1 MQERDFQQVIVRS
14 QIPRRS
20 STGYPRSFVAD
31 PCHETVGPNR
41 MLTPE
46 DPKRSTTFTFNAA
59 ADAYD
64 NSALAFRDYF
74 GRRTVEKLGICEGSR
89 VLDVCC
95 GTGSSAIPAAEL
107 VGTSGFVI
115 GIDLAERLLA
125 LAREKARQRALQN
138 IAFRA
143 ADMLEL
149 DYRVESFDVVL
160 CVFGIFFVPDMPAAV
175 RQLWRLVRPGGK
187 FAITTWGRNVLEPA
201 NSVFWRSV
209 RELRS
214 ELPKPSNPWDR
225 IADPESL
232 RQMLREG
239 GVEADE
245 VIAENKWHPIRSPED
260 WWAIVQGSGR
270 RGALEQLAPIEVTIV
285 KDTNLAF
292 VRDRR
297 ITRLETNALLAIA
310 TKKSN

>member
-1 MQERDFQQVIVRS
+1 
-14 QIPRRS
+14 
-20 STGYPRSFVAD
+20 
-31 PCHETVGPNR
+31 

-46 DPKRSTTFTFNAA
+46 DAKRSAMFTFNAA
-59 ADAYD
+59 ADAFD
-64 NSALAFRDYF
+64 SSALGFRDYF

-149 DYRVESFDVVL
+149 DYSAESFDVVL
-160 CVFGIFFVPDMPAAV
+160 CVFGIFFVPDMSAAV

-187 FAITTWGRNVLEPA
+187 LAITTWGRNVLEPA
-201 NSVFWRSV
+201 NGLFWRSV

-214 ELPKPSNPWDR
+214 ELPIPSNPRDS
-225 IADPESL
+225 IADPKGL
-232 RQMLREG
+232 RQMLRDG
-239 GVEADE
+239 GAKAVEL
-245 VIAENKWHPIRSPED
+245 IAENKWHPISSPED
-260 WWAIVQGSGR
+260 WWTIVLGSGR
-270 RGALEQLAPIEVTIV
+270 RKGIEQLTPEEVTAV
-285 KDTNLAF
+285 RETNLAF
-292 VRDRR
+292 IRDRR
-297 ITRLETNALLAIA
+297 ITRLETSALQAIA
-310 TKKSN
+310 TKNHYPSLA

>member
-1 MQERDFQQVIVRS
+1 MLNMATNGVRMQ
-14 QIPRRS
+14 
-20 STGYPRSFVAD
+20 
-31 PCHETVGPNR
+31 
-41 MLTPE
+41 TPE
-46 DPKRSTTFTFNAA
+46 DTKRSAAFTFNAA

-64 NSALAFRDYF
+64 NTALDFRDYY
-74 GRRTVEKLGICEGSR
+74 GRKTVEKLSIWEGAQ

-107 VGTSGFVI
+107 VGPSGFVI

-125 LAREKARQRALQN
+125 LAREKAHQRALEN

-149 DYRVESFDVVL
+149 DYQPESFDVVL
-160 CVFGIFFVPDMPAAV
+160 CVFGIFFAPDMPAAV

-187 FAITTWGRNVLEPA
+187 FAITTWGGNVLEPA
-201 NSVFWRSV
+201 NRAFWRSV

-214 ELPKPSNPWDR
+214 ELPKESNPWDC
-225 IADPESL
+225 IADPEDL

-239 GVEADE
+239 GVEAGE

-260 WWAIVQGSGR
+260 WWTIVLGSVRRRAI
-270 RGALEQLAPIEVTIV
+270 EQLSPSEVTAV
-285 KDTNLAF
+285 KEANVAF

-297 ITRLETNALLAIA
+297 ITRLETTALHAIA
-310 TKKSN
+310 IKKSG